1 MTNDFEQKLKPFF
14 WVEHKNGVSLCLSDL
29 TEASDKTGNK
39 WEVFITRLDEGF
51 SGNGYDWGS
60 LALVYLNE
68 KMPELKNEIKFD
80 PEAGMFCAYS
90 ENPKALE
97 KFAIV
102 FRKMYD
108 DDEMMKDLFSRAEL
122 D

>member
-14 WVEHKNGVSLCLSDL
+14 WVEHENGVSLCLSDL

-39 WEVFITRLDEGF
+39 WEIFITRLDEGF
-51 SGNGYDWGS
+51 CGNGYDWGS

-80 PEAGMFCAYS
+80 PEAGMFCVYS

-97 KFAIV
+97 KFAIG